1 MNEVLRMPFA
11 FRVDQ
16 KLRTCAIALILV
28 ATTTLSACWFKP
40 QWIAIAEQDLPVII
54 SMAESIASL
63 IALTKTV
70 QAPSPSE
77 VAAIQHIGDVAT
89 QGLQAIQTAYQDYTS
104 KNATTTIAQIQAG
117 GAALVE
123 NLNQLLAAAQIKD
136 QFLLNRV
143 TAAVQL
149 IVSTLNTFLALVPQ
163 VAGAKKAKLNKSAAA
178 AMPSASTLRQMW
190 ADQVGTPLVKR

>member
-1 MNEVLRMPFA
+1 M
-11 FRVDQ
+11 
-16 KLRTCAIALILV
+16 
-28 ATTTLSACWFKP
+28 
-40 QWIAIAEQDLPVII
+40 II

-70 QAPSPSE
+70 QTPSPSE
-77 VAAIQHIGDVAT
+77 VAAIQHLGDVAT

-149 IVSTLNTFLALVPQ
+149 IVSTLNTFLALVPLS
-163 VAGAKKAKLNKSAAA
+163 GAKKAKLNKSAAA
-178 AMPSASTLRQMW
+178 ALPSASTLRQMW